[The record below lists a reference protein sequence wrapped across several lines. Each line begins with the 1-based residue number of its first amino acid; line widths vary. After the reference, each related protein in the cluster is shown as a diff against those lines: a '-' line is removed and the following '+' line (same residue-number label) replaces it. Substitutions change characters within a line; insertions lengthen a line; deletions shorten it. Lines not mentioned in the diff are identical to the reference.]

1 MHIFKIVCWSLYI
14 LAWLALCIAKY
25 NKWRKRIKNCT
36 REVSVK
42 VVDVL
47 EKRTARGGMVYKPI
61 FESIDDTLQL
71 VIDSALYSSLVTFEI
86 GDTLELLVNPEN
98 TNEFLYKDDSLNK
111 GKKADIL
118 CCLMPIVIIIG
129 IVLTSK

>member
-1 MHIFKIVCWSLYI
+1 MHIIKLMSWSLFI

-42 VVDVL
+42 VVDIL

-61 FESIDDTLQL
+61 FESIDATHQL

-86 GDTLELLVNPEN
+86 GDTLELLINPED
-98 TNEFLYKDDSLNK
+98 TKEFLYKDDFLNK

-118 CCLMPIVIIIG
+118 CCLIPIIIIIG
-129 IVLTSK
+129 IILTTK

>member
-1 MHIFKIVCWSLYI
+1 MHILKLVCWLLFI

-36 REVSVK
+36 REVPVK

>member
-1 MHIFKIVCWSLYI
+1 MHIFKIVCWLLFI

-61 FESIDDTLQL
+61 FESIDDTL
-71 VIDSALYSSLVTFEI
+71 
-86 GDTLELLVNPEN
+86 ELLVNPDGHCMYYPNTRVINWGEQ
-98 TNEFLYKDDSLNK
+98 TNERKNK
-111 GKKADIL
+111 YSSRYYNNHSGCDRYYHNVYG
-118 CCLMPIVIIIG
+118 CG
-129 IVLTSK
+129 R